1 MGLVDGLL
9 NAALGGNANND
20 SIQGALLNAVLKQ
33 VLGGNNNQGGS
44 GGLADMLGGLLGGG
58 GQQQQGGGLGGLLGG
73 LLGGQQQQGGSA
85 GGLGDLLGGLLGGGQ
100 AQQAGTQVAGG
111 LGGLIDLLNNSGLG
125 DQVQSWIGTGENQT
139 VSAEQIQATLGQA
152 DTLGQI
158 AQDAGVSEQE
168 AAGGLAELL
177 PGLINKLTPNGQIDA
192 GDIAS
197 VLGSLLGGNK

>member
-9 NAALGGNANND
+9 NAALGGNSNNN

-33 VLGGNNNQGGS
+33 VLGGNNQGGS

-58 GQQQQGGGLGGLLGG
+58 GQQQQGGGLGG

-111 LGGLIDLLNNSGLG
+111 LGGLADLLSQAGLG
-125 DQVQSWIGTGENQT
+125 EQVQSWIGTGENQP

-152 DTLGQI
+152 GTLGQI
-158 AQDAGVSEQE
+158 AQDAGVSEQQ

-197 VLGSLLGGNK
+197 VLGSLLGGKK

>member
-9 NAALGGNANND
+9 NAALGGSSNNN

-58 GQQQQGGGLGGLLGG
+58 GQQQQGG
-73 LLGGQQQQGGSA
+73 SA

-111 LGGLIDLLNNSGLG
+111 LGGLTDLLNQAGLG
-125 DQVQSWIGTGENQT
+125 EQVQSWIGTGENQP

-152 DTLGQI
+152 GTLGQI
-158 AQDAGVSEQE
+158 AQDAGVSEQQ

-197 VLGSLLGGNK
+197 VLGSLLGGKK

>member
-9 NAALGGNANND
+9 NAALGGNSNNN

-33 VLGGNNNQGGS
+33 VLGGNNQGGS
-44 GGLADMLGGLLGGG
+44 GGLADM
-58 GQQQQGGGLGGLLGG
+58 
-73 LLGGQQQQGGSA
+73 
-85 GGLGDLLGGLLGGGQ
+85 LGGLLGGGQ

-111 LGGLIDLLNNSGLG
+111 LGGLADLLNQAGLG
-125 DQVQSWIGTGENQT
+125 EQVQSWIGTGENQP

-152 DTLGQI
+152 GTLGQI
-158 AQDAGVSEQE
+158 AQDAGVSEQQ

-197 VLGSLLGGNK
+197 VLGSLLGGKK

>member
-9 NAALGGNANND
+9 NAALGGNSNNN

>member
-9 NAALGGNANND
+9 SAALGGNSNNN
-20 SIQGALLNAVLKQ
+20 IQGALLNAVLKQ

-58 GQQQQGGGLGGLLGG
+58 GQQQQGG
-73 LLGGQQQQGGSA
+73 A

-197 VLGSLLGGNK
+197 VLGSLLGGKK

>member
-9 NAALGGNANND
+9 NAALGGNSNNN

-111 LGGLIDLLNNSGLG
+111 LGGLADLLSQAGLG
-125 DQVQSWIGTGENQT
+125 EQVQSWIGTGESQP
-139 VSAEQIQATLGQA
+139 VSAEQIQAPLGQA
-152 DTLGQI
+152 GTLGQI
-158 AQDAGVSEQE
+158 AQDAGVSEQQ

-197 VLGSLLGGNK
+197 VLGSLLGGKK

>member
-9 NAALGGNANND
+9 NAALGGNSNNN

-197 VLGSLLGGNK
+197 VLGSLLGGKK

>member
-9 NAALGGNANND
+9 NAALGGNSNNN

-58 GQQQQGGGLGGLLGG
+58 
-73 LLGGQQQQGGSA
+73 
-85 GGLGDLLGGLLGGGQ
+85 Q

-111 LGGLIDLLNNSGLG
+111 LGGLADLLSQAGLG
-125 DQVQSWIGTGENQT
+125 EQVQSWIGTGENQP

-152 DTLGQI
+152 GTLGQI
-158 AQDAGVSEQE
+158 AQDAGVSEQQ

-197 VLGSLLGGNK
+197 VLGSLLGGKK